1 MDPEFGLFWIK
12 WSYRELWFYYR
23 LLKTVGFVTL
33 KIFILGKPASKTVTL
48 KTGIEAEGY
57 FVKRDAFWTITCER
71 NI

>member
-1 MDPEFGLFWIK
+1 MV
-12 WSYRELWFYYR
+12 
-23 LLKTVGFVTL
+23 LLQIAQNGRFCY
-33 KIFILGKPASKTVTL
+33 IENIYFGKPASKTVTL